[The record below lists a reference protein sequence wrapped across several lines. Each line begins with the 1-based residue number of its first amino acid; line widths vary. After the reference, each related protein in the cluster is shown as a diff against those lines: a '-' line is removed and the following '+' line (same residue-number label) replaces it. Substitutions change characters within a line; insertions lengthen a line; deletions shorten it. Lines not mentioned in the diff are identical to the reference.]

1 MENIVQAGAYA
12 AAGFVA
18 PGNIVAA
25 FALAG
30 KA

>member
-1 MENIVQAGAYA
+1 MENIVQAEAYA
-12 AAGFVA
+12 AADFVA